1 MQTLQCQNLHPV
13 KKEKNNSS
21 IHLWSKEEEEY
32 LKEICNGHTYKEI
45 IELFKIKFNVT
56 LNKSQVKYKLTN
68 LKLFTNTSNFK
79 KGHKI
84 NEKPIGSEVFRLG
97 RGHNCWFIKV
107 DEKTWV
113 KKHHYIYEKTYG
125 KIPKGHTLIFADGN
139 KDNFEIDNLICLS
152 RKEFLFMS
160 GRNMFYNNKEYTYTS
175 VNLARLMLRI
185 SDLNKKRGKNNVQ

>member
-1 MQTLQCQNLHPV
+1 MQTLQCQSLHPV

-21 IHLWSKEEEEY
+21 RHLWSKEEREY

-56 LNKSQVKYKLTN
+56 LNRSQVKHKLTD
-68 LKLFTNTSNFK
+68 LKLFTNTRNFK

-97 RGHNCWFIKV
+97 RGYNCWFIKV
-107 DEKTWV
+107 DEKNWV

-152 RKEFLFMS
+152 MKEFLFMS

>member
-1 MQTLQCQNLHPV
+1 M
-13 KKEKNNSS
+13 
-21 IHLWSKEEEEY
+21 
-32 LKEICNGHTYKEI
+32 
-45 IELFKIKFNVT
+45 
-56 LNKSQVKYKLTN
+56 
-68 LKLFTNTSNFK
+68 KLFTNTSKFK

-97 RGHNCWFIKV
+97 RGYNCWLIKV
-107 DEKTWV
+107 DEKNWV
-113 KKHHYIYEKTYG
+113 RKHHYIYEKTYG
-125 KIPKGHTLIFADGN
+125 KIPKDHTLIFADGN

-160 GRNMFYNNKEYTYTS
+160 VRNMFYNNKEYTNTS